1 MGIHFLEM
9 LLTTILILMGKLLI
23 KKANNQKMKYY
34 FKIFNKYAIQQEMVN
49 FCKEIIWLLKTDKL
63 AEFKF

>member
-49 FCKEIIWLLKTDKL
+49 YCKGITWLLKTDKS

>member
-34 FKIFNKYAIQQEMVN
+34 FKIFNKYAI
-49 FCKEIIWLLKTDKL
+49 
-63 AEFKF
+63 